1 MLISGR
7 LTTASFLAAGVLIAT
22 APVCSQNYPV
32 RPVRIV
38 VPNAPGSS
46 PDIVARLIA
55 QPLSE
60 RLGQQVVVENR
71 AGAGTI
77 IGGEVVA
84 KSPPDGYTLL
94 MGVVTLAINPALYKK
109 IPYDAVRDFEPITQA
124 VDLPGA
130 LVVHPTL
137 PARSAKELIALA
149 KARPGD
155 IGYASGGQGSFSHL
169 STELFA
175 SMAGVRM
182 LHVPYKGSAP
192 GLVDLLAGH
201 VSVMTSN
208 LLSAVPHVQA
218 RRLRALG
225 VTGAKRA
232 ATLPDIP
239 TIAEGAL
246 PGYES
251 VQWSGLL
258 GPAGTPR
265 EIVARLHKE
274 TSAVLRSAE
283 MKSRLAKDG
292 AEPIASTPEEFGA
305 YIRSETR
312 KWAKVVKI
320 AGIQPE

>member
-1 MLISGR
+1 MSVIQAVSVAVCISAG
-7 LTTASFLAAGVLIAT
+7 ALAA
-22 APVCSQNYPV
+22 APAAAQNYPV
-32 RPVRIV
+32 RPVRVV

-46 PDIVARLIA
+46 PDIIARLIA

-84 KSPPDGYTLL
+84 RSAPDGYTLL
-94 MGVVTLAINPALYKK
+94 MGVVTLATNPALYKK
-109 IPYDAVRDFEPITQA
+109 LPYDALRDFTPITQA
-124 VDLPGA
+124 VELPGV
-130 LVVHPTL
+130 LVAHPAL
-137 PARSAKELIALA
+137 PAKSAKELIALA
-149 KARPGD
+149 RARPGA

-169 STELFA
+169 STELFGG
-175 SMAGVRM
+175 MAAVRM
-182 LHVPYKGSAP
+182 LHVPYKGSGPA
-192 GLVDLLAGH
+192 LVDLLAGH

-208 LLSAVPHVQA
+208 LLSAVPHVQS

-225 VTGAKRA
+225 VTSAKRVA
-232 ATLPDIP
+232 ILPDIP
-239 TIAEGAL
+239 TVAEGAL

-258 GPAGTPR
+258 GPAGMPR
-265 EIVARLHKE
+265 EVITRLHKE

-283 MKSRLAKDG
+283 VKGRLAKDG
-292 AEPIASTPEEFGA
+292 AETVASAPQEFAA
-305 YIRSETR
+305 YIRSETL
-312 KWAKVVKI
+312 KWARVVKA